1 MPMNDTNSQSTVGL
15 LNVDA
20 ASEQDDRWLS
30 GLMRGWTRAIELRD
44 WNGFKQMLN
53 LDEIYYFGQPTPL
66 EDAVQTLQNQFKNA
80 CDIEINQR
88 QIGNKILRDGSRRM
102 SFALDLYWTAL
113 PDWQERQEHIV
124 VHAVLRASRA
134 TWAAEQIVIDRNLD
148 VDAHA
153 PVARAT
159 APGDIPEPISP
170 QAGQTQ
176 PLGHGGP
183 ALEAA
188 VDAKA
193 LYFVNPDTRQ
203 AAAAPS
209 PSHPPAAGKSR
220 HIVYMPV
227 IIDGETL
234 QAILGS

>member
-1 MPMNDTNSQSTVGL
+1 MNDTNSQSTVGL

-176 PLGHGGP
+176 PQGHGGP

>member
-1 MPMNDTNSQSTVGL
+1 MNDTNSQSTVGL

-113 PDWQERQEHIV
+113 PDWQERQEHR
-124 VHAVLRASRA
+124 RACRPARQPGHLGGRA
-134 TWAAEQIVIDRNLD
+134 
-148 VDAHA
+148 
-153 PVARAT
+153 ARHRPQ
-159 APGDIPEPISP
+159 PGCRRECAGRARHRARRHPEPISP
-170 QAGQTQ
+170 QAGQAQ
-176 PLGHGGP
+176 SQGHGGP

-203 AAAAPS
+203 AEAAAPS
-209 PSHPPAAGKSR
+209 HPPPAGKSR
-220 HIVYMPV
+220 HVVYMPV